1 MTMKS
6 VKSGIGNLYGLLKVA
21 AVVAWGT
28 VAYAA
33 VPMNSQEAFEPGVWC
48 SDYSAAKA
56 YADAENVPMLVFWA
70 NPSCKYCGLL
80 EEACK
85 TAEFKAWQAERK
97 FAMVFSYGD
106 ATVKKIVKNASNE
119 YPYMMI
125 YWLKPSGEVVTE
137 RFTGKAG
144 RMPAPAS
151 PDDSLQKQLMD
162 VMDAYAAG
170 WDPNIDGGNGYCGG
184 NFIVPDTNKARLEV
198 LKDATSVLVPLI
210 RTNGV
215 SRIATNR
222 MVSGSWATDVVWG
235 KGESKKYV
243 SVPLSGLEIG
253 DDVEIALEY
262 EGEIRDTGAVHVVAE
277 PACSTHN
284 PKWLGEPFDFGEWT
298 MDLDAA
304 REKTA
309 KADGQ
314 AFTLVFF
321 TGSLW
326 CPWCLGMENRVLDT
340 EEFRTLAK
348 GSQISLVLL
357 DEVKRSPYDS
367 TSKAPYAVTTVP
379 NGAPPSLL
387 RYEVGSNGAS
397 GAAYLSRKGIGHEE
411 AEAKLLTNTLL
422 GYPGGEFCAPG
433 AFRTGYPT
441 LIMLDKQGKIKARF
455 VYQSDNSTGKDEN
468 GAYFCDKDENLQRFQ
483 DFIALSANPAI
494 VENDKFYSTT
504 TLSHEIGTSTELKL
518 QVCHNMNCYRLTGV
532 GNRRVTFKAVY
543 DSANRGVVFS
553 VVRAHKELVARK
565 DASGEIVGTAEVD
578 AGAVVASAQ
587 GALTCDFPATGEY
600 FLRVSSFSDS
610 GSALYGG
617 ERTETQI
624 VFLSES
630 EQIQTENAYLGTAFS
645 TTFPIV
651 RDGTMAGVLAVKSTK
666 SNRVTAKFT
675 DALTGKTKSY
685 VGKWEEP
692 DEFGRALAHIEKK
705 NAVIDIVV
713 GADGKVEATL
723 SGDVFGGESL
733 AGTGS
738 VAKVNFADYVGYYT
752 VALPVEHSSNAE
764 QHPTGSGYLLLSA
777 DTAAFIKDGTVT
789 WSAMFPNGVKA
800 SGKGMVSCGENGFA
814 DLSLIVKSGK
824 DLLTLAL
831 SIRPNA
837 SQAVTH
843 RAIRARGE
851 FAAQWVHSQK
861 GAEFTR
867 NCGVYGSYYD
877 KKESLLDCCGT
888 DTLVVGYETWLASAG
903 EQHGDIV
910 SAAGLDA
917 RLKVS
922 DRRISPPKK
931 VAKFSIRAAQSSGV
945 VSGTTTVY
953 FSDGASTVA
962 QFSGVILPDWRD
974 CGCFDEDDE
983 VPLSLDIPFVYGSL
997 HFTDKVGRK
1006 TIKRS
1011 VPFGLFDV
1019 E

>member
-1 MTMKS
+1 MMMKREF
-6 VKSGIGNLYGLLKVA
+6 GNLRSMLKVM
-21 AVVAWGT
+21 AVVAWGA
-28 VAYAA
+28 VAHAA
-33 VPMNSQEAFEPGVWC
+33 DPMNSQSSFEPGIWC

-80 EEACK
+80 EEACR
-85 TAEFKAWQAERK
+85 TAEFRAWQAERK

-125 YWLKPSGEVVTE
+125 YWLKPSGEVVME
-137 RFTGKAG
+137 KFTGKAG

-162 VMDAYAAG
+162 VMDAYADG
-170 WDPNIDGGNGYCGG
+170 WESGADGGNGYCGG
-184 NFIVPDTNKARLEV
+184 NFIVPDTDKARLEV
-198 LKDATSVLVPLI
+198 RKDATSVLVPLI

-222 MVSGSWATDVVWG
+222 MVSGSWAADVVWG
-235 KGESKKYV
+235 KGEAKKYV
-243 SVPLSGLEIG
+243 AVPLSGLDIG
-253 DDVEIALEY
+253 DDVEVVLEHD
-262 EGEIRDTGAVHVVAE
+262 GEIRDTGVVHVVAE

-298 MDLDAA
+298 MDLAAA

-326 CPWCLGMENRVLDT
+326 CPWCLGMENHVLDT

-348 GSQISLVLL
+348 DNQISLVLL

-441 LIMLDKQGKIKARF
+441 FIMLDKQGNIRARF
-455 VYQSDNSTGKDEN
+455 VYHSDTSNGRDEN

-504 TLSHEIGTSTELKL
+504 SLSHEIGTSTELKL
-518 QVCHNMNCYRLTGV
+518 QVCHNVNSYRLIGA
-532 GNRRVTFKAVY
+532 NSSRVTFKAVY
-543 DSANRGVVFS
+543 DSANRGVTFS
-553 VVRAHKELVARK
+553 VVRAHKEPVARK
-565 DASGEIVGTAEVD
+565 DASGEIVGTVEVD
-578 AGAVVASAQ
+578 VGSVVASAQ
-587 GALTCDFPATGEY
+587 GTLTCDFPATGEY

-630 EQIQTENAYLGTAFS
+630 EHIQTENEYFGTAFS
-645 TTFPIV
+645 TAFPV
-651 RDGTMAGVLAVKSTK
+651 VKAGAIAGMVSVKSVK
-666 SNRVTAKFT
+666 SNRLTVKFT
-675 DALTGKTKSY
+675 DVLTGKTKSY
-685 VGKWEEP
+685 VGKLEEP
-692 DEFGRALAHIEKK
+692 DEFGRSEAHIERN
-705 NAVIDIVV
+705 NAVIDLVV
-713 GADGKVEATL
+713 GADGKVEASL
-723 SGDVFGGESL
+723 SGDAFGGEPFV
-733 AGTGS
+733 GKGS
-738 VAKVNFADYVGYYT
+738 VAKLNYADYAGYYT
-752 VALPVEHSSNAE
+752 VALPVEHSSDAE
-764 QHPTGSGYLLLSA
+764 LEPTGSGYILLPANTSEFRKSGSVLCS
-777 DTAAFIKDGTVT
+777 V
-789 WSAMFPNGVKA
+789 MFPNGVKA
-800 SGKGMVSCGENGFA
+800 SGRGTISAGENGFA
-814 DLSLIVKSGK
+814 DLSLVVKSAK
-824 DLLTLAL
+824 DVLTVAM

-837 SQAVTH
+837 SQAPTH
-843 RAIRARGE
+843 RAIRARDDL
-851 FAAQWVHSQK
+851 AARWVHSQK
-861 GAEFTR
+861 GAEFVR
-867 NCGVYGSYYD
+867 NCGVYGGYYD
-877 KKESLLDCCGT
+877 RKESLLDCCGT
-888 DTLVVGYETWLASAG
+888 DSLTVGYETWLAAAG

-910 SAAGLDA
+910 SVAGSGA

-922 DRRISPPKK
+922 DRRIAKTVKAS
-931 VAKFSIRAAQSSGV
+931 KFSIRAAQSSGV
-945 VSGTTTVY
+945 VSGTTTIY
-953 FSDGASTVA
+953 FSDGASVVA

-974 CGCFDEDDE
+974 CGCFEEDDE
-983 VPLSLDIPFVYGSL
+983 VPLALDIPFVYGAL
-997 HFTDKVGRK
+997 YFTDKVGRK

-1011 VPFGLFDV
+1011 IPFGLFDT